1 MAAYLYLGR
10 IVVFLIILL
19 HSSMLL
25 TGQNTKI
32 FGHRG
37 CRGLLPENTI
47 AAFNKAI
54 ELGVDG
60 IEWDVVVNK
69 DKELIIS
76 HESYIDKSYCKY
88 IDGKSIQN
96 KSKEDLNIY
105 NMTTDDIHKY
115 DCGSIYKD
123 RFPDQI
129 LQKST
134 KPSVKQAFNEIIFN
148 KKTEIL
154 FEIKSFPTDYN
165 IYQPKATEYA
175 DIIYNELR
183 NNTRLEHITF
193 MSFDKNILNELVKL
207 FPQNKYIYLIYNP
220 LKSYKDIIDELNF
233 KPFGLGIY
241 YHIITDNIIKQAHNN
256 DIKIYA
262 WTVNNNKD
270 AIKLINKGVNGIIT
284 DYPNLF
290 IK

>member
-1 MAAYLYLGR
+1 MAAYLYLDR
-10 IVVFLIILL
+10 IVVLLTILL
-19 HSSMLL
+19 QHPMLL

-76 HESYIDKSYCKY
+76 HEAYIDKSYCKY
-88 IDGKSIQN
+88 FDGTYINN
-96 KSKEDLNIY
+96 KSKKELNIY
-105 NMTTDDIHKY
+105 NITSKDINKY

-123 RFPDQI
+123 KFPDQK
-129 LQKST
+129 LQKSV
-134 KPSVKQAFNEIIFN
+134 KPSVKQAFNEVNFN
-148 KKTEIL
+148 NTTEIL
-154 FEIKSFPTDYN
+154 FEIKSSPVDYN
-165 IYQPKATEYA
+165 IYQPEIKEYA
-175 DIIYNELR
+175 NIIYNELV
-183 NNTRLEHITF
+183 NNSRLEHVTF
-193 MSFDKNILNELVKL
+193 MSFDKNMLNELIKL

-220 LKSYKDIIDELNF
+220 LKPYKDIIGELNF
-233 KPFGLGIY
+233 EPYALGIY
-241 YHIITDNIIKQAHNN
+241 YHIITDNTIKQAHNN

-270 AIKLINKGVNGIIT
+270 AKKLISKGVDGIIT